1 MVRNLILLDPP
12 KGQVAPGRVRFARTL
27 RPVEAPQPRASDVT
41 LKIPRPLY
49 ERLAH
54 VIEGTGFRSVTEFCV
69 YVLRDLVAT
78 HDSHVADDGMTA
90 DEVTAVRQ
98 RLRSLGYLDS

>member
-1 MVRNLILLDPP
+1 
-12 KGQVAPGRVRFARTL
+12 
-27 RPVEAPQPRASDVT
+27 VEEPRRASDVT

-78 HDSHVADDGMTA
+78 HDSRAATEAGMTA
-90 DEVTAVRQ
+90 DEVVAVRQ